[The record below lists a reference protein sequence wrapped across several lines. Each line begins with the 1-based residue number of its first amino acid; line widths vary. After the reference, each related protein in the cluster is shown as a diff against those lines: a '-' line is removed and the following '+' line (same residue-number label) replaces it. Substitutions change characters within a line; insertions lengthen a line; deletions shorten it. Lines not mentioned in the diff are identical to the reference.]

1 MKRLW
6 NRLRTFLRPP
16 SDEAIRLDLAII
28 RRRLDRLEA
37 DWQAEADRFRVER
50 DPNVV
55 RFVPSRRRGLEG

>member
-1 MKRLW
+1 MKRLLA
-6 NRLRTFLRPP
+6 RLRAFLRGPC
-16 SDEAIRLDLAII
+16 DRDLALDLAII

-37 DWQAEADRFRVER
+37 DWHAEAARLSDR